1 MGCVNCKPSRSSRY
15 VVEKQQKKFTKRKSK
30 KSISSK
36 IRKLFKRKSRDANAH
51 CPTKE
56 EGNGTAVNDDLSR
69 SSHEVP
75 EEGLTSIRT
84 DRENASTEISR
95 NDSGREDGEGKSEES
110 DNGRD
115 GKDLSVLIL
124 KDSGIASMEEM
135 AVGDGGT
142 TVTKTKVS
150 TARYM
155 FIASK
160 LYSYLHVQ
168 YCIASLHDV
177 ATVTVPL

>member
-1 MGCVNCKPSRSSRY
+1 MGCVNCKPSRSSLY
-15 VVEKQQKKFTKRKSK
+15 AVEKQQKKFTKRKSK

-56 EGNGTAVNDDLSR
+56 EGNGTADNDDLSQ

-75 EEGLTSIRT
+75 EEGLLSIRT
-84 DRENASTEISR
+84 DRENTSTE
-95 NDSGREDGEGKSEES
+95 NDSGRDGGEGKSEES
-110 DNGRD
+110 DNGRSKCD
-115 GKDLSVLIL
+115 SSVLIS

-135 AVGDGGT
+135 AVGDGGA

-150 TARYM
+150 TETCMLVYM
-155 FIASK
+155 CNTA
-160 LYSYLHVQ
+160 
-168 YCIASLHDV
+168 
-177 ATVTVPL
+177 